1 MAVLVARAVLAVV
14 ALAVLLDCLHGIV
27 HVPTKDER
35 REAWRH
41 R

>member
-1 MAVLVARAVLAVV
+1 MGVLIARAVLAVV
-14 ALAVLLDCLHGIV
+14 ALAVLLDCLYRIV
-27 HVPTKDER
+27 HVPTKDEE